1 MKGRS
6 RKRSKRRAAACVLVL
21 AALVLAACGGD
32 DELKNLVQDTEEE
45 ERVVNLFSP
54 MEKTDPDAENVAR
67 SATDLTIAMAE
78 EDLDVTVT
86 YKTYTAEDYQDKTY
100 DDVTLDRAR
109 NNMDDMYLLNPDV
122 ILALGEEGKLMDLS
136 RLESAKNLRE
146 IIRTANTV
154 DGKLVEIGRA
164 HV

>member
-100 DDVTLDRAR
+100 
-109 NNMDDMYLLNPDV
+109 
-122 ILALGEEGKLMDLS
+122 
-136 RLESAKNLRE
+136 
-146 IIRTANTV
+146 
-154 DGKLVEIGRA
+154 EIGRA